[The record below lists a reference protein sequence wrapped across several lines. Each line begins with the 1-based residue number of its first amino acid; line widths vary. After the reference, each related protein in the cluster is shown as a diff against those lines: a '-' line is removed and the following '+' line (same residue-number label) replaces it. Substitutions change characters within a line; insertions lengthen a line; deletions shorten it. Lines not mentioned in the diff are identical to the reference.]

1 MPSPAGEELAAALQR
16 YLTTKLAQDPT
27 TKALVVA
34 LAKVVLETCGEE
46 HGEAGSGARGDAA
59 PGTGA
64 SVPAAA
70 EAPSEPARIIA
81 RPGEVTP
88 AKVAIVGPRVLSEG
102 IVPLKIGG
110 VQMHLRVE
118 GSSSDLA
125 RARQSIVEA
134 EAAEPKHNAAT
145 PADEGEL
152 LELIVK
158 RTAIKMRA
166 CDVAKQRRATEKT
179 GEGREAIR
187 TQVAGL
193 IAEAKALPN
202 CFLWMFM
209 PGHEIPDDGVMDMIR
224 ECYGA
229 MHDGA
234 KAASALHAAGS
245 AGNTAQLTACM
256 KMMAEAQNGL
266 RVILKQT
273 WLERDDMDQFDAFMW
288 LRRTA
293 EAQHIFVDRF
303 MRLDDPADPVRA
315 PQLREEVR
323 ALATEVERTT
333 TDTKQSKK
341 ALNKIKYHA
350 QRIAEAGEASEAGDW
365 RSLQTG
371 VAGLGSVSGLDSR
384 SREQLEEMLAPVAKL
399 MHEDGVPTE
408 VELEESFSTLLDTI
422 QRKIERQAEKE
433 AEREATS
440 GPRYSADVL
449 HVRGLLSGKRLVLI
463 GGTRFPQQEQR
474 LRDAFELADFD
485 WISLREHASSAPM
498 EPVIAKSDTALVVA
512 ITRLAG
518 HHHID
523 DARDYARR
531 HDKPFVQLPAGHSPE
546 QVAKAVM
553 EQVGERLAAAK

>member
-1 MPSPAGEELAAALQR
+1 MQSPAGEELTAALQR
-16 YLTTKLAQDPT
+16 FLTTKLENDPT
-27 TKALVVA
+27 TRALLVA
-34 LAKVVLETCGEE
+34 LAKVVLETCDAKKMESD
-46 HGEAGSGARGDAA
+46 AGPVS
-59 PGTGA
+59 A
-64 SVPAAA
+64 SVGHAALAEPPA
-70 EAPSEPARIIA
+70 EPAKIIA
-81 RPGEVTP
+81 RAGEVTP
-88 AKVAIVGPRVLSEG
+88 AKAAIVGPRVMSEG

-125 RARQSIVEA
+125 RARQSITEA
-134 EAAEPKHNAAT
+134 ETIEAKHSVAV

-158 RTAIKMRA
+158 RAGIKIRA
-166 CDVAKQRRATEKT
+166 CEVAKQRRAAEKS

-209 PGHEIPDDGVMDMIR
+209 PGHDIPDDNVMDMIR
-224 ECYGA
+224 DCYEALQGC
-229 MHDGA
+229 A
-234 KAASALHAAGS
+234 KTAATLHGAGS
-245 AGNTAQLTACM
+245 GANPAQMTACM
-256 KMMAEAQNGL
+256 KMLAEAQSGL
-266 RVILKQT
+266 RLILKQT

-293 EAQHIFVDRF
+293 EVQHIFVDRF

-315 PQLREEVR
+315 PQLRDEIK
-323 ALATEVERTT
+323 ALGTEVERTT

-433 AEREATS
+433 AEREASS

-449 HVRGLLSGKRLVLI
+449 HVRGLLGGKRLVLI

-553 EQVGERLAAAK
+553 EQVGERLGAGK

>member
-16 YLTTKLAQDPT
+16 YLTTKLDKDPA
-27 TKALVVA
+27 TKALLVA
-34 LAKVVLETCGEE
+34 LARVVLETCAEE
-46 HGEAGSGARGDAA
+46 GTASEATLRNDAA
-59 PGTGA
+59 GGESARATEP
-64 SVPAAA
+64 
-70 EAPSEPARIIA
+70 PSEPAKIIA
-81 RPGEVTP
+81 RPGEVAP
-88 AKVAIVGPRVLSEG
+88 AKVAIVGPRVMSEG

-118 GSSSDLA
+118 GSSNDLA

-134 EAAEPKHNAAT
+134 EAPEPKHNAAT
-145 PADEGEL
+145 PTDEGEL

-158 RTAIKMRA
+158 RTTIKMRA
-166 CDVAKQRRATEKT
+166 CEVAKQRRAADKT
-179 GEGREAIR
+179 GEQREAIR

-209 PGHEIPDDGVMDMIR
+209 PGHDIPDDGVMDMIR

-229 MHDGA
+229 MHDA
-234 KAASALHAAGS
+234 TKTAATLLAAGS
-245 AGNTAQLTACM
+245 AGGTGQLTTCM

-293 EAQHIFVDRF
+293 EVQHIFVDRF

-315 PQLREEVR
+315 PQLRAEIS
-323 ALATEVERTT
+323 ALAAEVERAT

-371 VAGLGSVSGLDSR
+371 VAGLGSLSGLDAR

-399 MHEDGVPTE
+399 MDDNGVPTE
-408 VELEESFSTLLDTI
+408 VELDGAFGTLLDTI
-422 QRKIERQAEKE
+422 QRKRERQAEKE
-433 AEREATS
+433 AEREAAS
-440 GPRYSADVL
+440 GPRYSSEVL
-449 HVRGLLSGKRLVLI
+449 QVRGLLGGKRLVLI

-498 EPVIAKSDTALVVA
+498 EPVIAKADTALVVA

-531 HDKPFVQLPAGHSPE
+531 HGKPFVQLPAGHSPE

-553 EQVGERLAAAK
+553 EQVGERLAAAM